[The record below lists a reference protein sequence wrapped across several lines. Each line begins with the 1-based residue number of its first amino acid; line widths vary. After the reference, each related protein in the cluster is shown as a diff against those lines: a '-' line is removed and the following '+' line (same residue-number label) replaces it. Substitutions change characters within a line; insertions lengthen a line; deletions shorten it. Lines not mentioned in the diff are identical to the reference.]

1 MRGEILSTSF
11 MKINEFT
18 KAEFVCENLKPTSK
32 IELLESMV
40 NQLCKFHPEINK
52 EKLIENLLI
61 REKENSTGIG
71 NQIAIPH
78 TTDKNIKKTVCLI
91 GQIPMGLEFD
101 SLDNKKVL
109 LAFLLVSP
117 PGLMNEHI
125 RLLSRVAKIVKDP
138 KLVET
143 LSKASKDD
151 LLKLIIAEDEKIS

>member
-1 MRGEILSTSF
+1 
-11 MKINEFT
+11 MKITDFT
-18 KAEFVCENLKPTSK
+18 KIEFVCENLIATNKN
-32 IELLESMV
+32 ELLELMV
-40 NQLCKFHPEINK
+40 SQLCKFQPEVNK
-52 EKLIENLLI
+52 EKLLENLLI

-91 GQIPMGLEFD
+91 GQIPEGIEFD

-117 PGLMNEHI
+117 TGLMSEHI

-143 LSKASKDD
+143 LSKASKDE
-151 LLKLIIAEDEKIS
+151 LLKLIIAEDEKNS